1 MYRWA
6 SMYRANRQ
14 SPSSMLKRIA
24 AKRTNLIAGRRQHV
38 PMGNHDSFQSRQEQ
52 IAKGKQE
59 ARYQAI
65 LDVLHKTGSVA
76 VDDLSE
82 RLEVTVVT
90 IRRDLDALERKGLL
104 HRTHGGAV
112 PIQPL
117 YWEPFRRDRSFVMQ
131 VERQAEEKRS
141 IGYAAAAL
149 IEPDETIAVTPG
161 TTAAAVV
168 RALPLNYNLTVVT
181 NTANVVMELSKR
193 KDLKV
198 FVTGGTLHGEWFS
211 MVGPHAI
218 RSLDNILIHTLFIG
232 ADGLDPEWG
241 ATSFD
246 QDEGE
251 LARTM
256 VEHARRHIAVVDCS
270 KLGRVAGWRIC
281 QARILHAIV
290 TDANATDEMVAP
302 YIDMGVKV
310 IRA

>member
-1 MYRWA
+1 MPE
-6 SMYRANRQ
+6 S
-14 SPSSMLKRIA
+14 
-24 AKRTNLIAGRRQHV
+24 RRQGV
-38 PMGNHDSFQSRQEQ
+38 PNRKRGVLRDKPENAGQ
-52 IAKGKQE
+52 GKQE
-59 ARYQAI
+59 ARYQSI
-65 LDVLHKTGSVA
+65 LNVMHQTGSVS
-76 VDDLSE
+76 VDALAE
-82 RLEVTVVT
+82 QLEVTVVT

-117 YWEPFRRDRSFVMQ
+117 FYEPFRRDRSFVMQ
-131 VERQAEEKRS
+131 VERQADEKRR

-181 NTANVVMELSKR
+181 STANVVMELSKR
-193 KDLKV
+193 KDIKV

-211 MVGPHAI
+211 LVGPHAL
-218 RSLDNILIHTLFIG
+218 RSLENMLIHTLFIG
-232 ADGLDPEWG
+232 ADGLHPEWG

-256 VEHARRHIAVVDCS
+256 VEHARRHVAVVDHT
-270 KLGRVAGWRIC
+270 KLSQVAGWRIC
-281 QARILHAIV
+281 QARALHTIV
-290 TDANATDEMVAP
+290 TDTSATDEMLAP
-302 YIDMGVKV
+302 YREMGIEV

>member
-1 MYRWA
+1 MPKRKGA
-6 SMYRANRQ
+6 S
-14 SPSSMLKRIA
+14 LKDKPRS
-24 AKRTNLIAGRRQHV
+24 
-38 PMGNHDSFQSRQEQ
+38 DE
-52 IAKGKQE
+52 KGKQE
-59 ARYQAI
+59 TRYQSI
-65 LDVLHKTGSVA
+65 LSVLHKTGSVS
-76 VDDLSE
+76 VDALSE
-82 RLEVTVVT
+82 QLQVTVVT

-117 YWEPFRRDRSFVMQ
+117 FYEPFRRDRSFVMQ
-131 VERQAEEKRS
+131 VERQADEKRR

-193 KDLKV
+193 KDIKV

-211 MVGPHAI
+211 LVGPHAL

-232 ADGLDPEWG
+232 ADGLDADWG

-251 LARTM
+251 LCRTM
-256 VEHARRHIAVVDCS
+256 VEHSRRHIAVVDHT
-270 KLGRVAGWRIC
+270 KLGKVANWRIC
-281 QARILHAIV
+281 ETRSLDTIV
-290 TDANATDEMVAP
+290 TDTNATDAMIAP
-302 YIDMGVKV
+302 FRDLGVQV

>member
-1 MYRWA
+1 MINRESG
-6 SMYRANRQ
+6 SM
-14 SPSSMLKRIA
+14 
-24 AKRTNLIAGRRQHV
+24 T
-38 PMGNHDSFQSRQEQ
+38 E
-52 IAKGKQE
+52 AKGKQE
-59 ARYQAI
+59 ARFQAI
-65 LDVLHKTGSVA
+65 LNVLHQTGSVSVEA
-76 VDDLSE
+76 LAE
-82 RLEVTVVT
+82 QFQLTVVT
-90 IRRDLDALERKGLL
+90 IRRDLDALEQKGLL

-117 YWEPFRRDRSFVMQ
+117 FYEPFRRDRSFVMQ
-131 VERQAEEKRS
+131 VERMADEKRR

-181 NTANVVMELSKR
+181 STANVAMELSKR
-193 KDLKV
+193 KDIKV

-211 MVGPHAI
+211 LVGPHAV
-218 RSLDNILIHTLFIG
+218 RSLENTRIHKLFIG
-232 ADGLDPEWG
+232 ADGLDPAWG

-256 VEHARRHIAVVDCS
+256 VERARRHIAVVDHT
-270 KLGRVAGWRIC
+270 KMGKVGNWLIC
-281 QARILHAIV
+281 ETTNLHTIV
-290 TDANATDEMVAP
+290 TDMEAP
-302 YIDMGVKV
+302 ETALASYQDVGIEI

>member
-1 MYRWA
+1 ME
-6 SMYRANRQ
+6 N
-14 SPSSMLKRIA
+14 
-24 AKRTNLIAGRRQHV
+24 G
-38 PMGNHDSFQSRQEQ
+38 
-52 IAKGKQE
+52 KGKQE
-59 ARYQAI
+59 IRYQAI
-65 LDVLHKTGSVA
+65 LNVLHQTGSVSVEA
-76 VDDLSE
+76 LAE
-82 RLEVTVVT
+82 QFQMTVVT

-117 YWEPFRRDRSFVMQ
+117 FYEPFRRDRSFVMQ
-131 VERQAEEKRS
+131 VERLADEKRR

-168 RALPLNYNLTVVT
+168 RALPLNCNLTVVT

-193 KDLKV
+193 KDIKV

-211 MVGPHAI
+211 LVGPHAL

-251 LARTM
+251 LCRTM
-256 VEHARRHIAVVDCS
+256 VVQARRHVAVVDHT
-270 KLGRVAGWRIC
+270 KLGKVASWRIC
-281 QARILHAIV
+281 QAKNLHTIV
-290 TDANATDEMVAP
+290 TDTGATDAMLEP
-302 YIDMGVKV
+302 YRSMG
-310 IRA
+310 IEIIQT

>member
-1 MYRWA
+1 MPKRKNA
-6 SMYRANRQ
+6 SPT
-14 SPSSMLKRIA
+14 SA
-24 AKRTNLIAGRRQHV
+24 AGT
-38 PMGNHDSFQSRQEQ
+38 P
-52 IAKGKQE
+52 AKGKQDL
-59 ARYQAI
+59 RYEAI
-65 LDVLHKTGSVA
+65 LGVLHKTGSVS
-76 VDDLSE
+76 VDELSAK
-82 RLEVTVVT
+82 LEVTVVT

-117 YWEPFRRDRSFVMQ
+117 FYEPFRRDRSFVAQ
-131 VERQAEEKRS
+131 VERLADEKRR

-149 IEPDETIAVTPG
+149 IQPDETIAVTPG

-193 KDLKV
+193 KDVKV

-211 MVGPHAI
+211 LVGPHAI
-218 RSLDNILIHTLFIG
+218 RSFDNMLVHTLFIG
-232 ADGLDPEWG
+232 ADGLNADWG

-246 QDEGE
+246 PDEGE

-256 VEHARRHIAVVDCS
+256 VDHARRHIAVVDHT
-270 KLGRVAGWRIC
+270 KLGKVANWRIC
-281 QARILHAIV
+281 QARTLQTIV
-290 TDANATDEMVAP
+290 TDTGATEEMLAP
-302 YIDMGVKV
+302 FRQLGIEI

>member
-1 MYRWA
+1 MPKRKGG
-6 SMYRANRQ
+6 S
-14 SPSSMLKRIA
+14 LKEKA
-24 AKRTNLIAGRRQHV
+24 EQEAKGQ
-38 PMGNHDSFQSRQEQ
+38 
-52 IAKGKQE
+52 GKQE
-59 ARYQAI
+59 TRYQAI
-65 LDVLHKTGSVA
+65 LRVLHKTGSVS
-76 VDDLSE
+76 VDALSE
-82 RLEVTVVT
+82 QLQVTVVT
-90 IRRDLDALERKGLL
+90 IRRDLDALEQKGLL

-117 YWEPFRRDRSFVMQ
+117 FYEPFRRDRSFVMQ
-131 VERQAEEKRS
+131 VERRADEKRR

-193 KDLKV
+193 KDIKV

-211 MVGPHAI
+211 LVGPHAI
-218 RSLDNILIHTLFIG
+218 RSLDNMLIHTLFVG
-232 ADGLDPEWG
+232 ADGLDAEWG

-251 LARTM
+251 LCRTM
-256 VEHARRHIAVVDCS
+256 VEHARRHVAVVDHT
-270 KLGRVAGWRIC
+270 KLGKVASWRIC
-281 QARILHAIV
+281 QARSLHTIV
-290 TDANATDEMVAP
+290 TDTNATDSMVAP
-302 YIDMGVKV
+302 FRDLGIQI

>member
-1 MYRWA
+1 M
-6 SMYRANRQ
+6 
-14 SPSSMLKRIA
+14 
-24 AKRTNLIAGRRQHV
+24 
-38 PMGNHDSFQSRQEQ
+38 
-52 IAKGKQE
+52 
-59 ARYQAI
+59 
-65 LDVLHKTGSVA
+65 
-76 VDDLSE
+76 
-82 RLEVTVVT
+82 TVVT

-112 PIQPL
+112 PIQPMF
-117 YWEPFRRDRSFVMQ
+117 YEPFRRDRSFVMQ
-131 VERQAEEKRS
+131 VERQADEKRR

-193 KDLKV
+193 KDIKV

-211 MVGPHAI
+211 LVGPHAI
-218 RSLDNILIHTLFIG
+218 RSLDNMLIHTLFIG

-241 ATSFD
+241 ASSFD

-251 LARTM
+251 LCRTM
-256 VEHARRHIAVVDCS
+256 VEHARRHIAVVDHT
-270 KLGRVAGWRIC
+270 KLGKVANWRIC
-281 QARILHAIV
+281 QARSLHTIV
-290 TDANATDEMVAP
+290 TDTGATDVILAP
-302 YIDMGVKV
+302 FRKLGVEI

>member
-1 MYRWA
+1 M
-6 SMYRANRQ
+6 
-14 SPSSMLKRIA
+14 PKR
-24 AKRTNLIAGRRQHV
+24 RTGVLRDK
-38 PMGNHDSFQSRQEQ
+38 HDSE
-52 IAKGKQE
+52 AKGKQE
-59 ARYQAI
+59 TRYQAI
-65 LDVLHKTGSVA
+65 LDVLHKTGSVS
-76 VDDLSE
+76 VDALSE
-82 RLEVTVVT
+82 QLNVTVVT
-90 IRRDLDALERKGLL
+90 VRRDLDAMERKGLL

-117 YWEPFRRDRSFVMQ
+117 FYEPFRRDRSFVMQ
-131 VERQAEEKRS
+131 VERQADEKRR

-211 MVGPHAI
+211 LVGPHAI
-218 RSLDNILIHTLFIG
+218 RSLDNMLIHKLFIG
-232 ADGLDPEWG
+232 ADGLDPDWG

-256 VEHARRHIAVVDCS
+256 VEHARRHIAVVDHT
-270 KLGRVAGWRIC
+270 KLGRVANWRIC
-281 QARILHAIV
+281 QARALHTIV
-290 TDANATDEMVAP
+290 TDTSASDATIAP
-302 YIDMGVKV
+302 FRNMGVEI

>member
-1 MYRWA
+1 M
-6 SMYRANRQ
+6 SKGNN
-14 SPSSMLKRIA
+14 IA
-24 AKRTNLIAGRRQHV
+24 TPK
-38 PMGNHDSFQSRQEQ
+38 SQEE
-52 IAKGKQE
+52 ATRGKQE
-59 ARYQAI
+59 ARYLAI
-65 LDVLHKTGSVA
+65 LDVLHKTGSVS
-76 VDDLSE
+76 VDALSE
-82 RLEVTVVT
+82 QLKVTVVT
-90 IRRDLDALERKGLL
+90 IRRDLDALESKGLL

-117 YWEPFRRDRSFVMQ
+117 FYQPFRRDRSFVMQ
-131 VERQAEEKRS
+131 VERQADEKRR

-211 MVGPHAI
+211 LVGPHAI
-218 RSLDNILIHTLFIG
+218 RSLDNMLIHTLFIG

-256 VEHARRHIAVVDCS
+256 VEHARRHVAVVDYS

-281 QARILHAIV
+281 QARILHTLV
-290 TDANATDEMVAP
+290 TDTNATDAMIAP
-302 YIDMGVKV
+302 FIDMGVNV